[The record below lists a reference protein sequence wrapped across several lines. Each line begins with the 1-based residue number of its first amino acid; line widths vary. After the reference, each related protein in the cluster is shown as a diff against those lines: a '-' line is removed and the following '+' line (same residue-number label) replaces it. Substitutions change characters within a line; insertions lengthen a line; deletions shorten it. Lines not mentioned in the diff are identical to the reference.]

1 VEIVRDLER
10 AITVYMGA
18 GPRRGVR
25 GQPHMDVALRET
37 VGCFGGAM
45 QDGEVP
51 DATAGM
57 PSPCTSFPQL
67 PTTSSLGRM
76 ALCVNRIFF

>member
-51 DATAGM
+51 DATAACLHPARHFLNFLRPAASGEW
-57 PSPCTSFPQL
+57 PYVLIVFL
-67 PTTSSLGRM
+67 Y
-76 ALCVNRIFF
+76 